1 MTAETV
7 WRYGFLIEMNTAI
20 FLCCYPGREER
31 ATVPDSTNAQGK
43 EDADEENIKIDR
55 GNEMLYS

>member
-1 MTAETV
+1 MTVETV
-7 WRYGFLIEMNTAI
+7 WRYGFLIEMDTAI
-20 FLCCYPGREER
+20 FLCCYPGREETADCPR
-31 ATVPDSTNAQGK
+31 K